1 MALNQSIEDNYN
13 YIRICKKELS
23 GAKHQLYRNISDQ
36 FLLHEILYTAQNY
49 CQYIR
54 QYHKE
59 RLQKKFRWVLEKY
72 YKIQLEP
79 IPVVGKNDPDKLVTV
94 LNTEGAP
101 AHLEDNEKKLLALGP
116 GFAVSPRINEKT
128 IRYVEVNLAKCSYK
142 LKWMK
147 KSEDASGHSIVSEFK
162 RSHPQLQSPFI
173 ATS

>member
-1 MALNQSIEDNYN
+1 MSIKIKKDIYEKTFIILNIIDKDNIFPVSILNGVRANCVRNTQYTRNLIAKLRKVALNQSIEDNHS

-49 CQYIR
+49 CQYIK

-79 IPVVGKNDPDKLVTV
+79 I
-94 LNTEGAP
+94 
-101 AHLEDNEKKLLALGP
+101 
-116 GFAVSPRINEKT
+116 R
-128 IRYVEVNLAKCSYK
+128 
-142 LKWMK
+142 W
-147 KSEDASGHSIVSEFK
+147 
-162 RSHPQLQSPFI
+162 
-173 ATS
+173 